1 MSIFHRRIVP
11 SWRNPCHS
19 SSIDHNPFA
28 RFCRPSWCTPVLLRA
43 WDRRS
48 WSALPLLDDGNLDP
62 QGNGFH
68 TYVYDDED
76 DDALE
81 QDLDTLEKRAA
92 ALEAHA
98 TYDKKKK
105 GYKVCF
111 VSMQMDWDALMERAR
126 KIHNRRKELSL
137 EGYTY
142 ITAID
147 AQKLSQKK
155 WNLLR
160 MAEEL
165 EAGNIQLE
173 HYIPGGAPWNHR
185 WYKDEVLAIDRIPGD
200 CILGTFRLED
210 KDNWQ
215 MGATSWRD
223 EEFVPRLENLLGMT
237 DIPGF
242 SSELFMTS

>member
-1 MSIFHRRIVP
+1 MSIFQSRIIP
-11 SWRNPCHS
+11 SWRNPYYS
-19 SSIDHNPFA
+19 SSIDSHPFA
-28 RFCRPSWCTPVLLRA
+28 REVTQPSWCTPVLLRA
-43 WDRRS
+43 WDRCS
-48 WSALPLLDDGNLDP
+48 WSGLPLLDDGNLDP
-62 QGNGFH
+62 RGSGFH
-68 TYVYDDED
+68 THTYDD

-81 QDLDTLEKRAA
+81 QVLDTLEKRAA

-98 TYDKKKK
+98 TYDKKKE

-111 VSMQMDWDALMERAR
+111 ISMQMDWDALMERAR
-126 KIHNRRKELSL
+126 KIHNRRKDISL

-160 MAEEL
+160 MADEL

-173 HYIPGGAPWNHR
+173 GYISGGAPWNHR
-185 WYKDEVLAIDRIPGD
+185 WYQHEVLAIDRIPGD

-210 KDNWQ
+210 KVNWQ
-215 MGATSWRD
+215 TGATSWRD
-223 EEFVPRLENLLGMT
+223 EELVPRLKSCLGMT
-237 DIPGF
+237 GIPEGF
-242 SSELFMTS
+242 SPELFRTS